1 MKTPPYFCLM
11 KKLLKIIFP
20 MSNVFSKE
28 SLSLLTPLI
37 DRLGLALKLYSLT
50 LVIPISVSIIN
61 ILFCGILGFES
72 IHGFWGNFYHV
83 WIGYYFA
90 GHFLGI
96 IAYKWQLFLFCI
108 AFLFT
113 FTE

>member
-1 MKTPPYFCLM
+1 M

-37 DRLGLALKLYSLT
+37 DRLGLTLRLYSLT
-50 LVIPISVSIIN
+50 LAIPLAGSVVN
-61 ILFCGILGFES
+61 VLFCGVLGFEPL
-72 IHGFWGNFYHV
+72 HGFWGNFYHV
-83 WIGYYFA
+83 WIGYYLT